1 VIADGDDDAALPE
14 DEDNAAPAEEDKTKP
29 PQEDEQLHK
38 AIQVL
43 KSKAG

>member
-1 VIADGDDDAALPE
+1 MMPRFPDDD
-14 DEDNAAPAEEDKTKP
+14 DNAAPAEEDKTKP